1 MCGRRF
7 LNGQVSLTLVNCK
20 DEAQLLMTGGEEK
33 GLEALWGKVLEGGE
47 MKEKLIM
54 KYVFYKS
61 KLFL

>member
-1 MCGRRF
+1 M
-7 LNGQVSLTLVNCK
+7 SLTLVNCK

-47 MKEKLIM
+47 MKEKLVM
-54 KYVFYKS
+54 KYMFYKS